1 MIKARLLAE
10 NQVVTGDTTLL
21 GAWRDDPEARLW
33 LDIEGVVAGQV
44 SQLLLDLGC
53 DELAI
58 AVAAR
63 DRHPPKVEEFESS
76 TFLLIRGIA
85 SLDENLELSPQ
96 QIALFVGDRFLVTV
110 HRGHSVSISHYW
122 ETVSDDGELVGDPG
136 LLALKI
142 MHYASGRYL
151 DAILDFE
158 DHLGTLEDAL
168 LSGSAENAMKDLV
181 TYRSRLRILRRI
193 FSYHQRLAEQ
203 ILGGASSHLGEGD
216 DEDSLHLHERR
227 SLYDRCERVYSLCTM
242 YYEICGDLV
251 EGHISLSS
259 HRLNNTM
266 KILTIITAIFVPL
279 SFLAGLYGMNFDNI
293 PELHHPRG
301 YFILLG
307 LMATIATG
315 MLILFRRIRWL

>member
-1 MIKARLLAE
+1 MIKARLLAQ
-10 NQVVTGDTTLL
+10 NQVVSGDETLL
-21 GAWRDDPEARLW
+21 GAWRDDPDARLW
-33 LDIEGVVAGQV
+33 LDIEGALTDEV

-53 DELAI
+53 DELAV

-63 DRHPPKVEEFESS
+63 DRHPPKIEEFDQS
-76 TFLLIRGIA
+76 TFLLIRGISA
-85 SLDENLELSPQ
+85 LDDDLELSPQ
-96 QIALFVGDRFLVTV
+96 QIALFIGERFLVTV
-110 HRGHSVSISHYW
+110 HRGHSVSISYYW
-122 ETVSDDGELVGDPG
+122 DTSSDDGELLSDPG

-142 MHYASGRYL
+142 MHYVSGRYL

-158 DHLGTLEDAL
+158 DRLATLEDAL
-168 LSGSAENAMKDLV
+168 LSGSAEGAMKDLV
-181 TYRSRLRILRRI
+181 SYRSRLRILRRV

-203 ILGGASSHLGEGD
+203 ILGGASSHLGLGAE
-216 DEDSLHLHERR
+216 EDSRHLHQRR
-227 SLYDRCERVYSLCTM
+227 SLYDRCERVYSLCAM